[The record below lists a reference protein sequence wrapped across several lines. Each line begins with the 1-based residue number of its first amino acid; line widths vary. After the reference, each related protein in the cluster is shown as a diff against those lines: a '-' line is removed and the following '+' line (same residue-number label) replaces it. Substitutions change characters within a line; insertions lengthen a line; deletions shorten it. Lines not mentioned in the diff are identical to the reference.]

1 MTTTPIFVF
10 LDIETTGL
18 EADDKILEVAW
29 LITDGQFNKISPLR
43 TFIVEHGYQWG
54 EVWNKLSNAPQ
65 IVRDMH
71 HGSGLVNDM
80 KSKVAYELDDIADD
94 LADDIHRVIDP
105 GKNSLT
111 DVHFAGLSVEFDRE
125 HLFRQTWLDQQK
137 DQDRNDIGWR
147 FHHRLLNLSAIKM
160 MFESAGMAYPTPDNG
175 KPHRA
180 AYDVLES
187 LEQAQIFRHL
197 IAGSAK

>member
-29 LITDGQFNKISPLR
+29 LITDGHLNEISPIR
-43 TFIVEHGYQWG
+43 TVIVEHGDQWG

-80 KSKVAYELDDIADD
+80 KAKAAYRLDDIADTI
-94 LADDIHRVIDP
+94 ADDIHSVIDP
-105 GKNSLT
+105 GKDSLI
-111 DVHFAGLSVEFDRE
+111 DVHFAGLSVEFDRD

-137 DQDRNDIGWR
+137 DQDRNNIGWR
-147 FHHRLLNLSAIKM
+147 FHHRLLNLSSIKM
-160 MFESAGMAYPTPDNG
+160 MFESAGVDYSTPGNG

-187 LEQAQIFRHL
+187 LAQARIFQRI